1 MKILAVETSCDMLS
15 VSLLEG
21 KELILEL
28 KSDSPRSHS
37 ETLMI
42 AIDSLLKRTNT
53 SLEDIDLFACDNGPG
68 SFTGIRIG
76 VATVKAIG
84 DVTVTPCIAIS
95 SLEALAYTCKEDGY
109 ICSMIDGLSTIKAF
123 CDAKDKPCI
132 SVSAL
137 EALAYTVNEDTCY
150 ICSMIDAKHSNIY
163 AGMFELKRGV
173 YAKIKDFKF
182 CNVSDFLESLSK
194 VRKKIFFVGNCGILY
209 KDMIKSY
216 MKCEYS
222 ILEDNIPTSEYIG
235 IVAFDK
241 YEDKLF
247 ENSPELSALYLKNSS
262 AEDKV

>member
-95 SLEALAYTCKEDGY
+95 SLESLAYTCKEDGY
-109 ICSMIDGLSTIKAF
+109 ICA
-123 CDAKDKPCI
+123 
-132 SVSAL
+132 
-137 EALAYTVNEDTCY
+137 
-150 ICSMIDAKHSNIY
+150 MIDAKHSNIY